1 MADGIY
7 AAAAGMAAQQTR
19 LEAIANDLANAG
31 TAGYKSERVGFKDL
45 VYGSVDGVAVGSGA
59 AAVDAGPSMVQ
70 GTLTDSSDP
79 LSLALD
85 GPGFFQ
91 IRRAD
96 GSTGLTRDGDFM
108 LDAAGNLVTSQ
119 GEQLV
124 PPIKVPAGVQPKNVT
139 VAADGTVSAP
149 GRTLGKL
156 QIVDVPSPNG
166 LLAVGSSTFLAT
178 AASGAAAPARGTQ
191 VKQHQLE
198 ASNVDTAEAM
208 TDLLDAQQ
216 TYTLASRALSI
227 QDQMLQIA
235 NQIKN

>member
-19 LEAIANDLANAG
+19 IEAIANDIANAG
-31 TAGYKSERVGFKDL
+31 TAGYKSERVAFKDL
-45 VYGSVDGVAVGSGA
+45 VYGSDDGVAVGSGA

-70 GTLTDSSDP
+70 GALSDSSDP

-96 GSTGLTRDGDFM
+96 GSTGLTRDGNLM

-119 GEQLV
+119 GAQLV
-124 PPIKVPAGVQPKNVT
+124 PPIKVPAGVAPKDVT
-139 VAADGTVSAP
+139 IAGDGTVSVP
-149 GRTLGKL
+149 GRTIGKL

-166 LLAVGSSTFLAT
+166 LLAVGSSTFVAT
-178 AASGAAAPARGTQ
+178 AASGAAAAAPATQ
-191 VKQHQLE
+191 VMQHQLE
-198 ASNVDTAEAM
+198 ASNVDTAQAM

-216 TYTLASRALSI
+216 TYRLASRALTI
-227 QDQMLQIA
+227 QDQLLQIA
-235 NQIKN
+235 NQIKS